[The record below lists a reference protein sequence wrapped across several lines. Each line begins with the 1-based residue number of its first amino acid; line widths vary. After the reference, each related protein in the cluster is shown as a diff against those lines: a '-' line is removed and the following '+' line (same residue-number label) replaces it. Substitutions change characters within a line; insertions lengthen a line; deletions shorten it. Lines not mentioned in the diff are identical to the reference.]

1 MKERLRVLRKHLCL
15 TQAEFGDKINVKA
28 NTIGSYEKGDRSIT
42 ERAISD
48 IVRVYGCS
56 EQWLRSGEGEM
67 FPVPSDSSGEEFAKY
82 AEQLLNSNSTVDQWT
97 KELVVRWCKL
107 TPERQKIVILTL
119 HDLFGNDDDQ
129 KKLEELFPF
138 I

>member
-1 MKERLRVLRKHLCL
+1 MQNRLKLLRKHLGISQETFASRL
-15 TQAEFGDKINVKA
+15 NLKRG
-28 NTIGSYEKGDRSIT
+28 TIAAYEVGNQEPS
-42 ERAISD
+42 ERTLID
-48 IVRVYGCS
+48 IVRVFGVN

>member
-1 MKERLRVLRKHLCL
+1 MKDRLRILRKYLCM

-56 EQWLRSGEGEM
+56 EQWFRTGEGEM
-67 FPVPSDSSGEEFAKY
+67 FPVPSDSSGEEFSKY
-82 AEQLLNSNSTVDQWT
+82 AEQLLNSNSAVDQWT

>member
-1 MKERLRVLRKHLCL
+1 MKERLRSLRKQLRL

-28 NTIGSYEKGDRSIT
+28 NTVGSYEKGDRTIT

-56 EQWLRSGEGEM
+56 EDWLRTGEGDM
-67 FPVPSDSSGEEFAKY
+67 FPVPSNSSGEEFAKY
-82 AEQLLNSNSTVDQWT
+82 AEQLLNSNSAIDEWT

-107 TPERQKIVILTL
+107 TPERQKIIILAL
-119 HDLFGNDDDQ
+119 HDLFSNDKDQ
-129 KKLEELFPF
+129 EKLEELFPF
-138 I
+138 V